1 MSSEINEKLDV
12 IISQLKTLE
21 KRVETVEKKQVTSNQ
36 PPTEQQENL
45 TVDRE
50 TRTQSTRIAPVT
62 DNSTLED
69 QGPQDDPLPEEIQA
83 EFQFLK
89 DSVRRINIPNDLRI
103 NVERT
108 GIKRED
114 QSKLN
119 IIQNCAK
126 YSETIL
132 KLIINSPDSNTEL
145 IQNISVIATAQQRY
159 LQGEY
164 ATSLVQGNFG
174 DTTAKL
180 FRQLQ
185 RNSTSFPPSAI
196 QNLQTAA
203 QISSYQ
209 NQQQSNRRGWR
220 GRGRSQFSSRGRGR
234 GNYHHRDPYQG
245 FIDDARIP
253 TAREDQ

>member
-21 KRVETVEKKQVTSNQ
+21 KRVENVEKKQVTSNQ
-36 PPTEQQENL
+36 PPTEQQETP

-50 TRTQSTRIAPVT
+50 TRTQSTRIAPIT

-119 IIQNCAK
+119 IIQ
-126 YSETIL
+126 T
-132 KLIINSPDSNTEL
+132 
-145 IQNISVIATAQQRY
+145 V
-159 LQGEY
+159 
-164 ATSLVQGNFG
+164 
-174 DTTAKL
+174 
-180 FRQLQ
+180 
-185 RNSTSFPPSAI
+185 PSI
-196 QNLQTAA
+196 
-203 QISSYQ
+203 
-209 NQQQSNRRGWR
+209 RKR
-220 GRGRSQFSSRGRGR
+220 F
-234 GNYHHRDPYQG
+234 
-245 FIDDARIP
+245 
-253 TAREDQ
+253 